1 MRFKQSP
8 ATIIKT
14 LIVNI
19 THWNSSGRYFRE
31 ENKHLSITEKSSGH
45 GSLSLTISL
54 DGNLSNYTK
63 AYCLLWQSK
72 CFDQKDS
79 TGSIQGLLLP
89 SCNFLKGLPGCA
101 TFSRIC
107 TSCEGRIT
115 ARFTE
120 AEANQVQPRKLTSA
134 RPVRLPSESASWV
147 GPPLF
152 KLKRLL
158 FTAALIWLR

>member
-8 ATIIKT
+8 VTIIKT

-19 THWNSSGRYFRE
+19 THWNSSGRYFRD
-31 ENKHLSITEKSSGH
+31 ENKHLSITEKSSGY

-63 AYCLLWQSK
+63 AYCRLWQRK

-89 SCNFLKGLPGCA
+89 PRNFWKGLPGC
-101 TFSRIC
+101 TTSSRIC
-107 TSCEGRIT
+107 TPREDHIT
-115 ARFTE
+115 ACFRE
-120 AEANQVQPRKLTSA
+120 AEADQGQPEKLTFA
-134 RPVRLPSESASWV
+134 RPVRLPSEPASWA
-147 GPPLF
+147 GLPL
-152 KLKRLL
+152 
-158 FTAALIWLR
+158 

>member
-8 ATIIKT
+8 VTIIKT

-19 THWNSSGRYFRE
+19 THWNSSERYFRE
-31 ENKHLSITEKSSGH
+31 ENKHLSITEKSSGY

-63 AYCLLWQSK
+63 AYWLLWQRK

-79 TGSIQGLLLP
+79 MGSIQGLLLP
-89 SCNFLKGLPGCA
+89 PHNFLKGLPGCA

-107 TSCEGRIT
+107 TPREDHIT
-115 ARFTE
+115 ACFTE
-120 AEANQVQPRKLTSA
+120 AEADQGQTGKLTFS
-134 RPVRLPSESASWV
+134 RPVRLPSEPASWA
-147 GPPLF
+147 GLPL
-152 KLKRLL
+152 
-158 FTAALIWLR
+158 